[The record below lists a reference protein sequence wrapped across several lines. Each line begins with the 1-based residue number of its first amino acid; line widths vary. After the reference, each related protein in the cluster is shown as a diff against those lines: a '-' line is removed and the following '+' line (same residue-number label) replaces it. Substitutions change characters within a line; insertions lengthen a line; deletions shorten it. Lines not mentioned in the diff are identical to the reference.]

1 MPHVSIK
8 FKFFIVSNSTYNE
21 KQCRTLGTEVV
32 LRLTIT
38 PVMGSTKLP
47 GSPFQVERRRPPCT
61 HNSYEVASRPSRAR
75 ISSPSGGRK
84 GGNAAHVPLPGTRP
98 MGKPGFVV
106 NIESY
111 DCRRNITGL
120 RCRALVPGSGG
131 VDETTLLLSAMFAS
145 VTTGGILM
153 VGARSVWSRMEPW
166 IVSLN
171 ANNTYGPGQLSC
183 PEEESLFGV
192 SVGSSKYFV
201 RERVAKAVSV
211 AAQAHDGQFRKTRQ
225 PYVTHCIETAL
236 IVEALLSPNEDPDR
250 AEDAIIAALLHDAID
265 DGGVSPDTLG
275 EMFGERVMSMVTKV
289 SQLSAT
295 NQLVRR
301 KLRLEQEKQTSKEID
316 KLRAMIVTMVSEP
329 LVIVIKL
336 ADRLH
341 NMRTVYA
348 LAPDK
353 QMAVAGETQKIWC
366 SLAERLGMFAIKSE
380 LEDLCFAVLQPAA
393 YGALRGDLE
402 EVWGIQEIPELCY
415 ASVDSNGS
423 ELACDEF
430 GNASDGPQWLGS
442 LDANIP
448 SQAKDKI
455 NVDPESEFLTEDQME
470 TKNLIQTVLPFDAS
484 TFNMDRIRM
493 TSSARRGLQGLQ
505 RCAKALLQEL
515 ITEGVATDLEISVH
529 GRVKSLYS
537 SFKKMARKSVPLSEV
552 YDVRALRVVVD
563 DRQGSAEKEAIEICY
578 KVLPVV
584 HRMWRKV
591 PGEDDDYVAVPK
603 PSGYQS
609 LHTAVVGPGGIPMEV
624 QIRTSSMHEEA
635 EYGKAAHWAYKEKPS
650 GALISTMPMPSP
662 SSAPSALSLEPGH
675 PVLRISSNG
684 KLRDA
689 VIVNVENEGNHLL
702 VASSYAN
709 KSLASGSPI
718 AADMQTY
725 RDLHAYVLDK
735 GYFTAS
741 QGDMNVALELFTLCS
756 DNKYH
761 QLDRFGHKRSTCC
774 VPLQMPTEESNT
786 DRAKEK
792 SMSSVSA
799 SRNDSE
805 TVFMNNRIKLLRS
818 MIEWG
823 VDVEDEVKK
832 ADDWQEFESSDQIEN
847 RDIMIL
853 AWPSGKILRVPKGT
867 TTGSLYKNH
876 IHVEASSM
884 PTGTELSGADF
895 FNVNNRLVGSDFIL
909 SDGDYVILTNEP
921 VNV

>member
-1 MPHVSIK
+1 
-8 FKFFIVSNSTYNE
+8 
-21 KQCRTLGTEVV
+21 
-32 LRLTIT
+32 
-38 PVMGSTKLP
+38 MGSTKLL
-47 GSPFQVERRRPPCT
+47 GSRSQREYRWTLCSYTSYKVSYRTSCARKSSQNGGLKGC
-61 HNSYEVASRPSRAR
+61 NST
-75 ISSPSGGRK
+75 
-84 GGNAAHVPLPGTRP
+84 HVPLHGTRSIAKQ
-98 MGKPGFVV
+98 GLVV
-106 NIESY
+106 NIGPHNRS
-111 DCRRNITGL
+111 RNISGL
-120 RCRALVPGSGG
+120 HCKALIPGSGG
-131 VDETTLLLSAMFAS
+131 MDETTLLLSAMFAS

-171 ANNTYGPGQLSC
+171 QNSTYGPGQLSR

-192 SVGSSKYFV
+192 NVGGSKYFG
-201 RERVAKAVSV
+201 RERVVKAVSV
-211 AAQAHDGQFRKTRQ
+211 AAQAHDGQFRKTKQ

-275 EMFGERVMSMVTKV
+275 DIFGERVMSMVTKV

-380 LEDLCFAVLQPAA
+380 LEDLCFAVLQPSA
-393 YGALRGDLE
+393 YVALRGDLE

-415 ASVDSNGS
+415 VSVDGNGS

-430 GNASDGPQWLGS
+430 GNSSGGPQWLGS

-448 SQAKDKI
+448 IQGKDQA

-515 ITEGVATDLEISVH
+515 ITEGVATDLDISVH

-537 SFKKMARKSVPLSEV
+537 SFKKMARKNVPLSEV

-563 DRQGSAEKEAIEICY
+563 DRQRTAEKEAIEICY

-609 LHTAVVGPGGIPMEV
+609 LHTAVIGPGGIPMEV

-650 GALISTMPMPSP
+650 SEPVSTMAAPLP
-662 SSAPSALSLEPGH
+662 SSTPSAPSLEPGH

-689 VIVNVENEGNHLL
+689 VIVNVENDGNHLL
-702 VASSYAN
+702 VASSYAS

-718 AADMQTY
+718 AADIQTY
-725 RDLHAYVLDK
+725 RDLYAYVLDK

-774 VPLQMPTEESNT
+774 VPLQMPMEDISA
-786 DRAKEK
+786 DRTNEK
-792 SMSSVSA
+792 PVSSLPM

-805 TVFMNNRIKLLRS
+805 AVFMNNRIKLLRS

-832 ADDWQEFESSDQIEN
+832 ADDWQEFEGSEQIEK

-876 IHVEASSM
+876 TSGEASSM
-884 PTGTELSGADF
+884 PAASQLSGADF